1 MLVDLRPGLRNCLL
15 SNTDISSM
23 VGGTRVFPVRMKEG
37 ERSDSIVYLRVGE
50 TEGYHFT
57 AATGL
62 ILARMQIDSWSQS
75 TDRCNRLA
83 DLVKEHLGGFSG
95 PMQYGGSSPSDYV
108 VVQGVFLLS
117 GFEDYDQEAQ
127 LYRLSR
133 DFSIVY
139 EDRQ

>member
-23 VGGTRVFPVRMKEG
+23 VGGTRIFPVRMKEG
-37 ERSDSIVYLRVGE
+37 ERNDSIVYLRAGE
-50 TEGYHFT
+50 SEGYHFT
-57 AATGL
+57 AASGL
-62 ILARMQIDSWSQS
+62 VSARMQIDSWSQS
-75 TDRCNRLA
+75 IDRANRLA

-95 PMQYGGSSPSDYV
+95 FMAYGGSSPSDYV

-117 GFEDYDQEAQ
+117 GFEDYDHEAE

-133 DFSIVY
+133 DYNIVY